1 MQLKLT
7 FMTSDQQH
15 AALSLWTKTI
25 HDFKIYISVFCVLC
39 IIFHMSVLTI
49 KIVICTAW
57 LSAVPNFAQLES
69 ALSAT
74 FLSLTQGCPWLFSAW
89 LKAVPD
95 FSQLDSALSQTVLS
109 LTKRCPRQCSVDSA
123 LSPAWFS
130 FMQRYPGQRSVYTQH
145 CTWLNA
151 VQVIAQPGS
160 ALSWKLLSFFQ
171 SLIFA
176 LLVKKKIKIGRH
188 NLCF

>member
-1 MQLKLT
+1 MHY
-7 FMTSDQQH
+7 FS
-15 AALSLWTKTI
+15 
-25 HDFKIYISVFCVLC
+25 YVSVN
-39 IIFHMSVLTI
+39 H
-49 KIVICTAW
+49 ICTAL

-74 FLSLTQGCPWLFSAW
+74 FLSLTQGCPRLFSAW

-123 LSPAWFS
+123 LSPALFS